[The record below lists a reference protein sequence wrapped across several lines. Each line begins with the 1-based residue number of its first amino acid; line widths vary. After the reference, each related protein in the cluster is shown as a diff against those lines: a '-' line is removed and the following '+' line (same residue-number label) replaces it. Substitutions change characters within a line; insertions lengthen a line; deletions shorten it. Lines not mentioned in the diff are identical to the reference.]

1 MSLEIH
7 VRGSPSRCPYC
18 KEGIGAVR
26 DVVACALCGA
36 RHHAAC
42 REEHGRCAV
51 CSSVELLVYKKND
64 DLAGDPG
71 LNVLR
76 EEDRVTYRW
85 RLIEKKDLALVPVTG
100 FLTLAPAE
108 VSFLAVAAR
117 HFFEVKAAKAEVRRV
132 ADDGTKLTIEIAGER
147 HVLATE
153 SIGYALSWK
162 EVGVLADAVRAWV
175 ARR

>member
-64 DLAGDPG
+64 DPVAGPG

-100 FLTLAPAE
+100 FLTLASAE
-108 VSFLAVAAR
+108 ISFLAVASR
-117 HFFEVKAAKAEVRRV
+117 HFFEVKGAKAQVRGV
-132 ADDGTKLTIEIAGER
+132 TDEGTRLGIEIAGEA
-147 HVLATE
+147 HAVATE

-162 EVGVLADAVRAWV
+162 EVGVLADAVRAWLA
-175 ARR
+175 AR

>member
-51 CSSVELLVYKKND
+51 CSSIELLVYKKTD
-64 DLAGDPG
+64 DPVAGPG
-71 LNVLR
+71 LNVHR
-76 EEDRVTYRW
+76 EDDRQTYRW

-100 FLTLAPAE
+100 FLTLAPGE
-108 VSFLAVAAR
+108 ISFLAVAAR
-117 HFFEVKAAKAEVRRV
+117 HFFEVKGAKAQVRGVEDER
-132 ADDGTKLTIEIAGER
+132 TRLTLALGAER
-147 HVLATE
+147 HVVATE
-153 SIGYALSWK
+153 SIGYALSAH
-162 EVGVLADAVRAWV
+162 EVSVLADAVRAWL